1 VYKTRQGR
9 YLSDAHQSTNP
20 STIQLYRLAISPT
33 SLLIL
38 LPSPVTCFSQA
49 RYEQK
54 QVIHLEDETSSL
66 ILLDW
71 FTSGRMGY
79 STNGNG
85 RGEDEDN
92 RGEAWEFERYRSENE
107 IWLKGERITKD
118 VLLLQ
123 DEIDEIDQTLSE
135 PTTKTS
141 TTYRHRVEPY
151 SCYASLFLFGPQCEP
166 LTRHIS
172 KSFLSLTQYKQPR
185 PYSLIWSYSPLEG
198 GGGIARCAGHS
209 TEAVKEWVCELLS
222 ADEGGIESLIGKDLW
237 KSTFS

>member
-20 STIQLYRLAISPT
+20 STIQLYRLAISPA

-38 LPSPVTCFSQA
+38 LPSPVTCFSRA

-54 QVIHLEDETSSL
+54 QVIHLEDDTSSL

-79 STNGNG
+79 STRNGSG
-85 RGEDEDN
+85 QDEDN
-92 RGEAWEFERYRSENE
+92 AGEAWEFERYRSENE
-107 IWLKGERITKD
+107 IWLKGEQITKD

-123 DEIDEIDQTLSE
+123 DEIVETPSIPPDENKAST
-135 PTTKTS
+135 

-151 SCYASLFLFGPQCEP
+151 SCYASLFLFGPQCQS
-166 LTRHIS
+166 LMQHIS
-172 KSFLSLTQYKQPR
+172 KTFLSLIQYKQPR

-222 ADEGGIESLIGKDLW
+222 AEEGGIEELIGKDLW